1 MKRPLSGLLLACLL
15 WTQGPLPQVFAQTVG
30 MGSFGAGTPAA
41 RASAPVGVFPVSPV
55 PLGPSLS
62 SLSPAGLAGPAA
74 LPSFA
79 KPPTAQAASA
89 AGARSAPALLSAPSA
104 AARAAQAVLLIEGN
118 RISLPVHQET
128 DSQAK
133 NTPDAPRSAAAGR
146 DLESIAGELERE
158 AKLGLDSSP
167 SGGLF
172 FDGLPRVAG
181 SLPVPVTQA
190 GTRLSGGGLSKQ
202 GKIAGSE
209 DAPGGPASPKPAEK
223 SAKGLPVS
231 YHLYLAAQFLYA
243 LGQEA
248 TSLIAPLY
256 AYSAQGLAFA
266 VASQASFLLA
276 ILPGSFLGE
285 KWVKRF
291 DAKKVYLAGNLLH
304 GLFALSVPVLH
315 ALTGAF
321 SPVHFLA
328 SNLLAGFV
336 YGALRGVAEKE
347 IAPRILGQEDRERLD
362 KAGSLFYAAFEG
374 AELTAALVIAGLIP
388 LLGLNPAAAVMSALM
403 LASAVPIW
411 FMKLKRE
418 KSEGGKETGG
428 TEKSLPKMLY
438 LPYIFTVFSHLSLY
452 MFLAPFLALEVFRQ
466 PSLNGTL
473 VAFYTAGSLLV
484 ALATAYA
491 PKLAGKLSE
500 RGWAAAGIASML
512 AFLAA
517 SLLLQS
523 VPLSMAAA
531 LLLGVGL
538 TGMQIQWR
546 SLYQQRLAIEVQPT
560 VFKWLSVLSVT
571 LALPPFVFMQAGLVL
586 GWSMPALLMA
596 LGAVIAAVSLGVPL
610 FSWLR
615 KHLRRGPVS

>member
-1 MKRPLSGLLLACLL
+1 
-15 WTQGPLPQVFAQTVG
+15 
-30 MGSFGAGTPAA
+30 AA
-41 RASAPVGVFPVSPV
+41 
-55 PLGPSLS
+55 
-62 SLSPAGLAGPAA
+62 
-74 LPSFA
+74 
-79 KPPTAQAASA
+79 
-89 AGARSAPALLSAPSA
+89 
-104 AARAAQAVLLIEGN
+104 
-118 RISLPVHQET
+118 
-128 DSQAK
+128 
-133 NTPDAPRSAAAGR
+133 
-146 DLESIAGELERE
+146 
-158 AKLGLDSSP
+158 
-167 SGGLF
+167 
-172 FDGLPRVAG
+172 
-181 SLPVPVTQA
+181 
-190 GTRLSGGGLSKQ
+190 
-202 GKIAGSE
+202 
-209 DAPGGPASPKPAEK
+209 PKP
-223 SAKGLPVS
+223 AKGLPLS

-285 KWVKRF
+285 RWVKRF

-315 ALTGAF
+315 ALTGVF

-374 AELTAALVIAGLIP
+374 AELTAALIIAGLIP
-388 LLGLNPAAAVMSALM
+388 LLGLNPAAAVMSVVM

-411 FMKLKRE
+411 FMKLNRA
-418 KSEGGKETGG
+418 KSEGGERTGG

-523 VPLSMAAA
+523 VQLSMAAA

-546 SLYQQRLAIEVQPT
+546 SLYQQKLALEVQPT
-560 VFKWLSVLSVT
+560 VFKWLSIVSVT

-586 GWSMPALLMA
+586 GWSMPA
-596 LGAVIAAVSLGVPL
+596 
-610 FSWLR
+610 
-615 KHLRRGPVS
+615 